1 MELDAEIIKWGGYV
15 LSSVLGWFIR
25 VLWTAQDQMRKDF
38 SKLEAGLPLAYV
50 RRDEFKEVI
59 QEVKDTFKETSH
71 AILNKLDRMEE
82 KHEQVRIEIDNK
94 YQRRDNS
101 SQ

>member
-1 MELDAEIIKWGGYV
+1 MEVDAEIIKWGGYV
-15 LSSVLGWFIR
+15 LSSVLGWFVR

-38 SKLEAGLPLAYV
+38 SNLEKALPLAYV

-71 AILNKLDRMEE
+71 AILSKLDRMET
-82 KHEQVRIEIDNK
+82 KHEQARMENDTK
-94 YQRRDNS
+94 YQRKDS
-101 SQ
+101 VGQ